1 MFLAA
6 LEKGDHSMLARRN
19 PQVRGSVG
27 IVAPFLWV
35 FTCGTLYSS
44 MSAAV
49 ALRVFAVL
57 ASAASADGVASVA
70 LDGDPELGSAV
81 AQALAE
87 RGIRVV
93 SSAGTESVR
102 VHVQPDL
109 AGIRLFI
116 YDRNGHTVE
125 RIVANAEVAAAVVES
140 WVRDDLARSLLDPHE
155 VSTTGGAPAK
165 EPLPPTAGPAS
176 GPAVASAVS
185 APAHSGGRSRPTV
198 TVVADTSL
206 ATDGTLWIGAALGAC
221 VRVGRF
227 CVGVDVQ
234 FSGDTAATGNVGALY
249 AVVDSS
255 NAACTEPQRKLTR
268 MGGNA
273 LMTADLPL
281 RVGAG
286 TLGPG
291 IGLGAGWL
299 STNAVLDQHSGN
311 ATTVGLVAEPRIQF
325 SWPLGW
331 GLAADVGLRA
341 DILPFAHRKHL
352 TSSDFNLPGEPLGFL
367 HAGLGLRYGPL
378 AP

>member
-1 MFLAA
+1 M
-6 LEKGDHSMLARRN
+6 
-19 PQVRGSVG
+19 VR

-35 FTCGTLYSS
+35 FTCGTLRIS

-49 ALRVFAVL
+49 VLRVLALL
-57 ASAASADGVASVA
+57 ASAASAEGVASVA
-70 LDGDPELGSAV
+70 LDGDSEVGSAV
-81 AQALAE
+81 AQFLAA

-93 SSAGTESVR
+93 SSAGTESVQ
-102 VHVQPDL
+102 VHVQPDP

-155 VSTTGGAPAK
+155 IPTTGGAPAK

-185 APAHSGGRSRPTV
+185 TPAHPGAHPRPSV

-206 ATDGTLWIGAALGAC
+206 ATDGTLWIGAAMGAC

-234 FSGDTAATGNVGALY
+234 FIGDTAASGSIGALY
-249 AVVDSS
+249 TVVDSS
-255 NAACTEPQRKLTR
+255 NAACAEPRRKLTR

-281 RVGAG
+281 RMGAG
-286 TLGPG
+286 SLGPG
-291 IGLGAGWL
+291 IGLGAAWL

-311 ATTVGLVAEPRIQF
+311 ATTVGFVAEPRIQF

-341 DILPFAHRKHL
+341 DILPFAHRRHL
-352 TSSDFNLPGEPLGFL
+352 TSSGFNLPGEPLGFL
-367 HAGLGLRYGPL
+367 HAGIGLRYGSF
-378 AP
+378 AQ

>member
-1 MFLAA
+1 
-6 LEKGDHSMLARRN
+6 
-19 PQVRGSVG
+19 
-27 IVAPFLWV
+27 
-35 FTCGTLYSS
+35 
-44 MSAAV
+44 
-49 ALRVFAVL
+49 
-57 ASAASADGVASVA
+57 VA
-70 LDGDPELGSAV
+70 LDGDSEVGSAV
-81 AQALAE
+81 AQFLAA

-93 SSAGTESVR
+93 SSAGTESVQ
-102 VHVQPDL
+102 VHVQPDP

-155 VSTTGGAPAK
+155 IATTGGAPAK

-185 APAHSGGRSRPTV
+185 TPAHPGARSRPSV
-198 TVVADTSL
+198 TVLGETSL

-221 VRVGRF
+221 VRVGAF

-234 FSGDTAATGNVGALY
+234 FMGDTAASGNIGALY
-249 AVVDSS
+249 TVASDSTNAV
-255 NAACTEPQRKLTR
+255 CTEPRRKLTR
-268 MGGNA
+268 MGGNV

-286 TLGPG
+286 TIGPG

-299 STNAVLDQHSGN
+299 STSAVLDQHGGN
-311 ATTVGLVAEPRIQF
+311 ATTPELVAEPRIQF

-352 TSSDFNLPGEPLGFL
+352 TSSGFDLPGEPLGFL
-367 HAGLGLRYGPL
+367 HAGLGLRYGSL
-378 AP
+378 TRSH